1 MGWDEVVKKP
11 APLHSAWNY
20 AIQSLNAVKEAEA
33 LTAKLIADGFTQT
46 GPDMWEKVHKEEL
59 IPQFEVRG
67 TVNHYVDTGEIEYV
81 DEPNPWL
88 KPYQQALV
96 DVMLIQFEMFIG
108 YQDAANYVVLAGP
121 YPYDAIV
128 GLPFDEVWKLF
139 AADKSLEMS
148 FPLDK
153 RMRERLTTFTIPT
166 SAKRKGAYGKV

>member
-1 MGWDEVVKKP
+1 MGWDDVIKAQKAKE
-11 APLHSAWNY
+11 HSAWNY

-33 LTAKLIADGFTQT
+33 LAAKLIADGFTQT
-46 GPDMWEKVHKEEL
+46 GPDEFVKHHKEEL
-59 IPQFEVRG
+59 VLQ
-67 TVNHYVDTGEIEYV
+67 YA
-81 DEPNPWL
+81 DEGHIDAPNPWL

-96 DVMLIQFEMFIG
+96 DAMLIQFEMFIG

-121 YPYDAIV
+121 YPYDMIV

-153 RMRERLTTFTIPT
+153 RMRERLTTFTIPAT
-166 SAKRKGAYGKV
+166 QKRKGAYGKV